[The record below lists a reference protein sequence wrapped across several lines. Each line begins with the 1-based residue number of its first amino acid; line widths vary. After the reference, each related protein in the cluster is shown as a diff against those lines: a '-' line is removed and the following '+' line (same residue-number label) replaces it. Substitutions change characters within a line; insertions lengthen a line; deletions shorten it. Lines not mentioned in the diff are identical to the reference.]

1 MHCGVCCVHC
11 VMCVVWCA
19 VCMVR
24 CAVCIVWCAVCIVR
38 CAVSVRCVV
47 CCVHCVVCCVHC
59 AVCCVGFAC
68 TSSCRHSAAADE
80 PGTRH
85 ISSPPFEITAAAY
98 VVLVS
103 VPTRGSSVGVVYSY
117 KLGDRE

>member
-1 MHCGVCCVHC
+1 MLWDVLCV
-11 VMCVVWCA
+11 A
-19 VCMVR
+19 G
-24 CAVCIVWCAVCIVR
+24 CAVCIVLCALCGVLC
-38 CAVSVRCVV
+38 
-47 CCVHCVVCCVHC
+47 
-59 AVCCVGFAC
+59 GFAC
-68 TSSCRHSAAADE
+68 TSSCRHFAAAYE

-103 VPTRGSSVGVVYSY
+103 MPTRDSSVGVVYSY